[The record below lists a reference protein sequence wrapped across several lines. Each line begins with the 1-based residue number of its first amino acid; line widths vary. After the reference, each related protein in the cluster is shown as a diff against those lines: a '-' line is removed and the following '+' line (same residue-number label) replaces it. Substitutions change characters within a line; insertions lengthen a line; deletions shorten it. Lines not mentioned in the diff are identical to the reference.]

1 MEGQPVRKVVVMKYG
16 SSVKTLSK
24 YRKPRRMIS
33 QKRTKE
39 NYDAQSK
46 QGSVE
51 KSVPKPKM
59 QDDETES
66 DEEDELDDED
76 SITARSTV
84 TSNLVVAYPRS

>member
-1 MEGQPVRKVVVMKYG
+1 
-16 SSVKTLSK
+16 
-24 YRKPRRMIS
+24 MIS

-39 NYDAQSK
+39 NHDAQSK